1 MTATI
6 CVSIIETIPN
16 MAVPKEDQNQAIFFC
31 AGAGSGIYKIKVENT
46 ENGGL
51 VSGYAALAQYLD
63 LTDMPD
69 Y

>member
-1 MTATI
+1 
-6 CVSIIETIPN
+6 
-16 MAVPKEDQNQAIFFC
+16 MAVPKEDQNQAIFFR
-31 AGAGSGIYKIKVENT
+31 AGAGSGTYKIKVENT